1 MFKFWEHFSKSRD
14 KTAHSAGNNLSQQ
27 KYHSFKSL
35 LAANNHALELINDL
49 EHHFY
54 QDKPFTL
61 DHIVTQTEALMAE
74 VFTIV
79 EDLNALSEAKHA
91 ELFDVA
97 EKTGIK
103 ILAELVSKKTL
114 EKTSL
119 VLPLERLSAENA
131 GAVGGKAA
139 NLGEVLNRV
148 HLPVPPGFSVTAYAC
163 WHFLEKNALAQ
174 FVRRQLKGLDVNDTE
189 HLMVASRIIKDR
201 IMAAE
206 PPLDLQTAVSE
217 ASADLQDRFGQKL
230 RLAVRS
236 SATSEDGVASFA
248 GQHTTGLNVAP
259 GNVIPAYKEV
269 VASTFNPRAIFY
281 RVRKGYRE
289 QDVIM
294 SVACIAMVDAQVSG
308 VLYTVDPNDHR
319 RAVMLINAVWGLA
332 AYAVEGAT
340 ASDFFIVDKHS
351 GNILQQEIAHQSTQ
365 LRTDPDEGVVERP
378 VPAEKS
384 EQPCLQPEQIARLV
398 DYGGQ
403 LEKHYRTALDIE
415 WAIDDGGKLFIL
427 QARPLQHTS
436 RTTDAQVLTEAQSC
450 ISHPLAGQTVLLQG
464 GTPACEG
471 TASGLAFV
479 MRSDHSLH
487 HVPEGAIVVV
497 RETSPRYVPL
507 MGRIQAMITDVGSV
521 TGHMASVAREFR
533 IPTLVGT
540 GSGTSA
546 IAHGTEITVDAGRAI
561 VYQGRVE
568 AMLGCKPVVNPMKDS
583 PIYKAVQTA
592 VQRIAPLNLIDPKKD
607 NFTPQ
612 GCQTI
617 HDIIRFAHEMAMQ
630 AMFRISDAV
639 QHERSIAI
647 PLRISLPV
655 NVFIIDLGGGLRSGL
670 TGKKAVRQDVACIPL
685 NALLDGMS
693 HEGVHWGQDVRVN
706 WGGFAAI
713 MAESMM
719 HDPLQKGRMG
729 GPSYALISHHYL
741 NLNSRLGYHFA
752 TIDTYCGP
760 VINDNYLTFHFK
772 GGAAD
777 IGRRA
782 RRAALLAE
790 ILKRLGFKVEQKMD
804 LVRGQMKKYTM
815 DQTAGTLNM
824 LGRLLGAV
832 RLLDMVLADDRQV
845 QWYVEE
851 FFKGNYTFKPP
862 SVANGVASGD
872 DLGSKSR

>member
-1 MFKFWEHFSKSRD
+1 MFKFWEFFSKSRD
-14 KTAHSAGNNLSQQ
+14 KAAASTGENLSQQ
-27 KYHSFKSL
+27 KYRSFKSL
-35 LAANNHALELINDL
+35 LAANNRALELINDL

-61 DHIVTQTEALMAE
+61 DHIVSQTEALLAE

-79 EDLNALSEAKHA
+79 EDLNALSEAKYA

-97 EKTGIK
+97 EKIGVK
-103 ILAELVSKKTL
+103 VLADLVRKKTL

-131 GAVGGKAA
+131 AAVGGKAA
-139 NLGEVLNRV
+139 NLGEVLNRA
-148 HLPVPPGFSVTAYAC
+148 HLPVPPGFAVTAYAC
-163 WHFLEKNALAQ
+163 WHFLEKNSLEQ
-174 FVRRQLKGLDVNDTE
+174 FVQQQLKGLDVNDTE
-189 HLMVASRIIKDR
+189 RLVAVSRIIQDR
-201 IMAAE
+201 IIAAD
-206 PPLDLQTAVSE
+206 PPQDLQTAVND
-217 ASADLQDRFGQKL
+217 ASADLQARFGTRL

-236 SATSEDGVASFA
+236 SATSEDGAASFA
-248 GQHTTGLNVAP
+248 GQHTTVLNVAP
-259 GNVIPAYKEV
+259 ENVIPAYKEV

-281 RVRKGYRE
+281 RVRKGYSE

-319 RAVMLINAVWGLA
+319 RAVMLISAVWGLA
-332 AYAVEGAT
+332 AHAVEGAT
-340 ASDFFIVDKHS
+340 AGDFYVVDKNS
-351 GNILQQEIAHQSTQ
+351 GNILKQEIARQSTQ
-365 LRTDPDEGVVERP
+365 LRTNPDEGVVERP
-378 VPAEKS
+378 VPAERMA
-384 EQPCLQPEQIARLV
+384 QPCLGTEQIGRLAE
-398 DYGGQ
+398 YGGL
-403 LEKHYRTALDIE
+403 LEKHYRAALDIE
-415 WAIDDGGKLFIL
+415 WAIDAGGKLFIL
-427 QARPLQHTS
+427 QARPLQHAS
-436 RTTDAQVLTEAQSC
+436 RAPEADSLANAQSA
-450 ISHPLAGQTVLLQG
+450 IAHPLPGRTVLLQG
-464 GTPACEG
+464 GVPACEG

-479 MRSDHSLH
+479 MRSDHRLH

-540 GSGTSA
+540 GSGTST
-546 IAHGTEITVDAGRAI
+546 ITHGAEITVDAGHAI
-561 VYQGRVE
+561 VYAGRVE
-568 AMLGCKPVVNPMKDS
+568 ALLARKPAINPMKDS

-592 VQRIAPLNLIDPKKD
+592 VQRIAPLNLIDPKKG

-612 GCQTI
+612 GCQTV

-639 QHERSIAI
+639 QRERSIAI
-647 PLRISLPV
+647 PLRIQLPV
-655 NVFIIDLGGGLRSGL
+655 NVLIIDLGGGLRPDL
-670 TGKKAVRQDVACIPL
+670 AAKEARRQDVTCIPL
-685 NALLDGMS
+685 NALLDGMT
-693 HEGVHWGQDVRVN
+693 HKAVEWNHDVGVSWS
-706 WGGFAAI
+706 GFAAI
-713 MAESMM
+713 MAQSMV
-719 HDPLQKGRMG
+719 HDPLQEGRLG
-729 GPSYALISHHYL
+729 GPSYVLISHHYM

-782 RRAALLAE
+782 RRAMLLAE

-804 LVRGQMKKYTM
+804 LVRGQMKKYAM
-815 DQTAGTLNM
+815 DQIVGTLDM

-851 FFKGNYTFKPP
+851 FFKGNYTFTPP
-862 SVANGVASGD
+862 STSNSPSSVGPVAN
-872 DLGSKSR
+872 